1 MLKKLIF
8 LLLLQTAG
16 AEAQDISFAKNS
28 TPFFQDKVK
37 DALALLP
44 STFMVGVK
52 GHIIFE
58 EVKFSGD
65 KFFTYNLCE
74 LDERITLG
82 TTKRGIGKHRIA
94 ISSRLIELSQIVRER
109 KDCSHG
115 TFEKTLKAT
124 IIHELVHV
132 KDSFAKISLEPDFQ
146 RIVGVKKVQK
156 SSKKEV
162 LNQNSMASPDA
173 YELKNL
179 EEALAVNF
187 EYLIFDEE
195 FECRKPATA
204 KFLSQRFNIP
214 LAGTCEKNYQV
225 INQSAYLEDNYQTTT
240 SLNPSRIY
248 QIHYLF
254 AGKGKGLMSRWG
266 HSMFRLV
273 VCAPHRKVVGPDCLR
288 DVSHHL
294 ALSYRAFMNGPN
306 ISYLK
311 GMFGKYPSQLFVLKF
326 HEVQQ
331 EYTKF
336 ELRDLY
342 SIPIRINEEQ
352 KQAFI
357 DLTLERIW
365 TYQGKYFFF
374 NNNCGT
380 ETQKHLAVAL
390 SDEEADL
397 VGSLTPLNIY
407 QDILSSKN
415 NLTDEGLDELDREQL
430 IAQGYLLPRL
440 YDELE
445 EYYLHLY
452 GEGIF
457 QEKKFDK
464 FLKKTSAK
472 TRAEVYQKFFNNIA
486 SITPEKKMTVLK
498 LVYLE
503 RYLFNRFTLAMPKKV
518 MELMNKNAA
527 LKKEV
532 QKMGQSLAD
541 LSLHP
546 WQIVKGVY
554 GVPLS
559 REFETQYGSFKES
572 RKLLLNESAEMQIQN
587 LEKIL
592 GQDIFSQ
599 ELEEIEYFK
608 QIKQLTNK
616 FILMMI

>member
-8 LLLLQTAG
+8 ILLLQMTG
-16 AEAQDISFAKNS
+16 AHAQVVSFSQGA
-28 TPFFQDKVK
+28 TPFFQAKVK

-44 STFMVGVK
+44 SDFMEGVK
-52 GHIIFE
+52 GSIIFE
-58 EVKFSGD
+58 EEKFSGD
-65 KFFTYNLCE
+65 KYFTYNLCE

-82 TTKRGIGKHRIA
+82 TTKRGIKKHRII
-94 ISSRLIELSQIVRER
+94 ISSRLIELSQIVRE
-109 KDCSHG
+109 KKNCSHG
-115 TFEKTLKAT
+115 TFEKTLEAT

-132 KDSFAKISLEPDFQ
+132 KDNFEKISLEPDFQ
-146 RIVGVKKVQK
+146 RIVGMKKVQK

-162 LNQNSMASPDA
+162 LNQNAAASPDA
-173 YELKNL
+173 YEFTNL
-179 EEALAVNF
+179 EEALAVNV

-204 KFLSQRFNIP
+204 KFLSQRLNIP
-214 LAGTCEKNYQV
+214 LPGTCKKNYQV

-240 SLNPSRIY
+240 SLNPDRIY

-254 AGKGKGLMSRWG
+254 AGKGKSLMSRWG

-294 ALSYRAFMNGPN
+294 ALSYRAFMNGPD

-311 GMFGKYPSQLFVLKF
+311 GMFGNYPSQLFVLKF

-342 SIPIRINEEQ
+342 SIPLKMSEEQ
-352 KQAFI
+352 KHSFI

-365 TYQGKYFFF
+365 SYQGKYFFL

-397 VGSLTPLNIY
+397 VGSLTPLKIY

-415 NLTDEGLDELDREQL
+415 NLTHAGLDKLKREEL

-440 YDELE
+440 YDELK

-452 GEGIF
+452 REGLF
-457 QEKKFDK
+457 QEKNFDK
-464 FLKKTSAK
+464 FLKNTTAK
-472 TRAEVYQKFFNNIA
+472 KRVEVYQSFFRHTEVMT
-486 SITPEKKMTVLK
+486 SEKKMTVMK
-498 LVYLE
+498 LIYLE
-503 RYLFNRFTLAMPKKV
+503 RYLFNRFTLLLPKKA
-518 MELMNKNAA
+518 MELMNKDAA
-527 LKKEV
+527 LKVEV
-532 QKMGQSLAD
+532 QKMGQSLSD
-541 LSLHP
+541 LTLHP

-559 REFETQYGSFKES
+559 EEFESQYGAFKES
-572 RKLLLNESAEMQIQN
+572 RKLLLQESAEKQIQN
-587 LEKIL
+587 LNNIL
-592 GQDIFSQ
+592 GQSLFAQ
-599 ELEEIEYFK
+599 ELLEIESFK
-608 QIKQLTNK
+608 QIKQITNK
-616 FILMMI
+616 YILMMI